1 MSTINQVLFSLSP
14 SPTRVDA
21 SIARQEVTVEHAQA
35 LPARTIHSVL
45 EDAGFD
51 VSGPDFSS
59 SEHTLSQ
66 ATQGM
71 SSEKRRK
78 HIQYCLLCREAAIP
92 IDDIILQENTGR
104 LSSNSASST
113 AYSRLE
119 EPDRTLGLFHKVGVD
134 DVAHLVTLSV
144 GGMTCSACSGSITG
158 TVSQLPGVSEVV
170 VSLLNNSAT
179 VIVARKDL
187 IDSVTETIDDC
198 GFEVDVVKIEP
209 LIPLTPSPNNE
220 TTTGP
225 RKLSL
230 RVDGM
235 SCECVNLVVVASR
248 VTDIC
253 ESDFVQPKS

>member
-1 MSTINQVLFSLSP
+1 
-14 SPTRVDA
+14 
-21 SIARQEVTVEHAQA
+21 
-35 LPARTIHSVL
+35 
-45 EDAGFD
+45 
-51 VSGPDFSS
+51 
-59 SEHTLSQ
+59 
-66 ATQGM
+66 
-71 SSEKRRK
+71 
-78 HIQYCLLCREAAIP
+78 
-92 IDDIILQENTGR
+92 
-104 LSSNSASST
+104 
-113 AYSRLE
+113 
-119 EPDRTLGLFHKVGVD
+119 
-134 DVAHLVTLSV
+134 
-144 GGMTCSACSGSITG
+144 MTCSACSGSITD

-187 IDSVTETIDDC
+187 IDSVTQTIDDC

-209 LIPLTPSPNNE
+209 LIPSPSNE

-235 SCECVNLVVVASR
+235 YSECVTLVMVPSR